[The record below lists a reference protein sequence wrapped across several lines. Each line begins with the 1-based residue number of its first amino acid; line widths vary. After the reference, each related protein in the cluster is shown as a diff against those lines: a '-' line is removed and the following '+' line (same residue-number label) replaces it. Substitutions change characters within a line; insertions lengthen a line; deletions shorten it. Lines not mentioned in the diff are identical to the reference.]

1 MIALEQTVAVLLCAG
16 RSRRFGVGDKLLATL
31 RGKPLVLHAAGLLAA
46 LPLRDRIA
54 VTPARRGA
62 LAEVLGALGFTL
74 VVNEQAEAGH
84 DRSARLGLA
93 GALEREAGA
102 ALICLGDM
110 PNVSASHVAAL
121 ARSADEETVAMSS
134 AGEWSSPP
142 TLIPAAGARRG
153 LAEPRR
159 PVKDVL
165 TGGKLAYATASAEIL
180 ADFDTLDDFKS
191 SGNIAG

>member
-1 MIALEQTVAVLLCAG
+1 MIALEQTVAILLCAG
-16 RSRRFGVGDKLLATL
+16 ASRRFGPDDKLLATL

-62 LAEVLGALGFTL
+62 LPEMLGELGFTL

-110 PNVSASHVAAL
+110 PNVTAGHVAAL
-121 ARSADEETVAMSS
+121 ARSADAETAAMSS
-134 AGEWSSPP
+134 TGRWSSPP
-142 TLIPAAGARRG
+142 TLMPAGMARRI
-153 LAEPRR
+153 LDEPHR

-165 TGGKLAYATASAEIL
+165 TGGKLAYAIAAAATL
-180 ADFDTLDDFKS
+180 ADFDTLDDFLS
-191 SGNIAG
+191 SEIIAS